1 MPVRPYVECSLR
13 HTQRQSSSSLGRI
26 SSRLAR
32 CFSQSRRL
40 AYLQPACVLGAGIEP
55 RYIPTRE
62 RHYDVLY
69 GLISSST
76 ENTTFNGEVNPRR
89 FVECSLLLIRWDRD
103 MNQSSDLSAS
113 NLYFL
118 SSSISNSHYILHCM
132 LLVLQYSTYTAILD
146 LSIYQSVFDSNSRSF
161 STLPTS
167 I

>member
-1 MPVRPYVECSLR
+1 M
-13 HTQRQSSSSLGRI
+13 
-26 SSRLAR
+26 
-32 CFSQSRRL
+32 
-40 AYLQPACVLGAGIEP
+40 
-55 RYIPTRE
+55 
-62 RHYDVLY
+62 
-69 GLISSST
+69 
-76 ENTTFNGEVNPRR
+76 
-89 FVECSLLLIRWDRD
+89 LIRWDRD

-118 SSSISNSHYILHCM
+118 SSSISNSYYILHCM